1 MWPLPGEALNR
12 TIEVE
17 AGIADLYA
25 EVLNTWCVQARAAV
39 LPELATSEN
48 DVLTAAGSLPPE
60 PGGID
65 ETAGFWDQHSTELI
79 LAGMSSLWA
88 LSLVEGMEGLEIP
101 LPEIN
106 LQGRA
111 PQAIPAAVSRAITS
125 TSEVAA
131 ADIRRAVDIVESVP
145 ELRQARDDYVDTQ
158 RPVVA
163 AVPSVVQD
171 KVRQAID
178 AVSITDAAHD
188 PKRTQDGVP
197 VIEVYVTR
205 QREAAA
211 AVLTPGS
218 PELRDVA
225 RNEGYQA
232 AGIQNAAVVV
242 AAAQSEDELEK
253 VWIATIDGKTRHTHF
268 AADGQRAPLAGKFT
282 VGAALLEFP
291 ADPAG
296 PAAEVKNCR
305 CRVGILAPDE
315 ELPDEVDRHTER
327 LAGRDST
334 ARNRSG
340 SQSDEVRRRAADGTI
355 RARDDEDGIGRTASA
370 APSEQEYDM
379 PREQVVNTEQGGSTV
394 VLATDDNEGETFRTF
409 TDQPIAFVGVETSDG
424 RMLAK
429 DIEFSVRTPP
439 LPMMWTKQT
448 GYGHEDAFTVGVIE
462 SARVDGDTIRGSG
475 YWLNTTEADEAF
487 NEASHKV
494 SRPSVDLA
502 RTEWKLTDEDGNEIT
517 EEQWWDMPI
526 DAKVIQTITAAELIG
541 TTMVATPAFGDTM
554 IEFTGERESRD
565 AALVASAAEKFRPR
579 VYAASLFA
587 DPQLTGPTLPTMTDD
602 GHIFGHLA
610 CFGACHRSIQSECV
624 VAPRSRTGYSMFHTS
639 PAVRLDDGTSL
650 PVGRLTVGS
659 GHAPDHVSGQVAAA
673 HYDTAGTC
681 FALVRVGEDQHGIWF
696 SGVAAPW
703 ASAEQIEMGLSAPL
717 SGDWRDFGQGLELVA
732 ALAVNTPGF
741 AVRGREGDM
750 GQPLAL
756 VASLGPNPR
765 SAAVRGGN
773 SLGADAIAEIV
784 QRAVTTALAQRDTDT
799 ELAALLATAD
809 EKLGPVPE
817 PQTPN
822 DEIAAL
828 LADADAKAGA

>member
-79 LAGMSSLWA
+79 LAGMSNLYA
-88 LSLVEGMEGLEIP
+88 LSLVEGMEGMEIP
-101 LPEIN
+101 LPDID
-106 LQGRA
+106 LTGRKA
-111 PQAIPAAVSRAITS
+111 QVIPPAVMRSITS
-125 TSEVAA
+125 TSSVAE
-131 ADIRRAVDIVESVP
+131 ADIQRAADIVESVP
-145 ELRQARDDYVDTQ
+145 ELRQARDDFVAAQ
-158 RPVVA
+158 RPDVVA
-163 AVPSVVQD
+163 VPKVVQA
-171 KVRQAID
+171 KVQA
-178 AVSITDAAHD
+178 AVSGVKFDAMQYDPMHTDND
-188 PKRTQDGVP
+188 VP

-282 VGAALLEFP
+282 VGAALLDFP

-394 VLATDDNEGETFRTF
+394 VLATEETEAETFRVF
-409 TDQPIAFVGVETSDG
+409 TDQPIAFVGIETSDG

-565 AALVASAAEKFRPR
+565 AALVASAAEAFRPR
-579 VYAASLFA
+579 VYAASMFA
-587 DPQLTGPTLPTMTDD
+587 DPQLSGPTLPTMDPET
-602 GHIFGHLA
+602 GHMFGHLA

-681 FALVRVGEDQHGIWF
+681 FALVRVGEDKHGIWF

-703 ASAEQIEMGLSAPL
+703 ATPEQIEMGLSAPL

-741 AVRGREGDM
+741 AVRGREGDQ

-765 SAAVRGGN
+765 GAATRGGN
-773 SLGADAIAEIV
+773 ALSANAIADIV
-784 QRAVTTALAQRDTDT
+784 SKAVTTALAQRDTDA
-799 ELAALLATAD
+799 ELATLLAKAD
-809 EKLGPVPE
+809 AKLGPMP
-817 PQTPN
+817 TPN
-822 DEIAAL
+822 DEVAEL
-828 LADADAKAGA
+828 LAEADAKAGA

>member
-1 MWPLPGEALNR
+1 M
-12 TIEVE
+12 
-17 AGIADLYA
+17 
-25 EVLNTWCVQARAAV
+25 
-39 LPELATSEN
+39 
-48 DVLTAAGSLPPE
+48 
-60 PGGID
+60 
-65 ETAGFWDQHSTELI
+65 
-79 LAGMSSLWA
+79 M
-88 LSLVEGMEGLEIP
+88 SLVEGMEGMNIP
-101 LPEIN
+101 LPDID
-106 LQGRA
+106 LGGRDR
-111 PQAIPAAVSRAITS
+111 PVIPKAVIRSITS
-125 TSEVAA
+125 TSSVAA
-131 ADIRRAVDIVESVP
+131 SDIQRAADIVESVP
-145 ELRQARDDYVDTQ
+145 ELRQARDDYVEAA
-158 RPVVA
+158 RPTVA
-163 AVPSVVQD
+163 AVPNVVAD
-171 KVRQAID
+171 KVRQAMD
-178 AVSITDAAHD
+178 AVKVSAAQHD
-188 PKRTQDGVP
+188 PMHTEQGVP
-197 VIEVYVTR
+197 TIEVFVTR

-232 AGIQNAAVVV
+232 AGIQNAAVVL
-242 AAAQSEDELEK
+242 AAAQSEDQLEK
-253 VWIATIDGKTRHTHF
+253 VWIATLDGKTRHTHF

-282 VGAALLEFP
+282 VGAALLDFP

-340 SQSDEVRRRAADGTI
+340 TQSDEVRRRADEGTI

-379 PREQVVNTEQGGSTV
+379 TVKRTEQGGTTA
-394 VLATDDNEGETFRTF
+394 VLANDGDQDEAETFRTF
-409 TDQPIAFVGVETSDG
+409 ADQPIAFVGIETSDG

-565 AALVASAAEKFRPR
+565 AALVASAAEAFRPR
-579 VYAASLFA
+579 VYAASMFA
-587 DPQLTGPTLPTMTDD
+587 DPQLSGPTLPTMDPET

>member
-79 LAGMSSLWA
+79 LAGMSNLYA
-88 LSLVEGMEGLEIP
+88 LSLVEGMEGMEIP
-101 LPEIN
+101 LPDID
-106 LQGRA
+106 LTGRKA
-111 PQAIPAAVSRAITS
+111 QVIPPAVMRSITS
-125 TSEVAA
+125 TSSVAE
-131 ADIRRAVDIVESVP
+131 ADIQQAADIVESVP
-145 ELRQARDDYVDTQ
+145 ELRQARDDFVAAQ
-158 RPVVA
+158 RPDVVA
-163 AVPSVVQD
+163 VPKVVQA
-171 KVRQAID
+171 KVQA
-178 AVSITDAAHD
+178 AVSGVKFDAMQYDPMHTDND
-188 PKRTQDGVP
+188 VP

-282 VGAALLEFP
+282 VGAALLDFP

-394 VLATDDNEGETFRTF
+394 VLATDETEAETFRVF
-409 TDQPIAFVGVETSDG
+409 TDQPIAFVGIETSDG

-565 AALVASAAEKFRPR
+565 AALVASAAEAFRPR
-579 VYAASLFA
+579 VYAASMFA
-587 DPQLTGPTLPTMTDD
+587 DPQLSGPTLPTMDPET
-602 GHIFGHLA
+602 GHMFGHLA

-681 FALVRVGEDQHGIWF
+681 FALVRVGEDKHGIWF

-703 ASAEQIEMGLSAPL
+703 ATPEQIEMGLSAPL

-741 AVRGREGDM
+741 AVRGREGDQ

-765 SAAVRGGN
+765 GAATRGGN
-773 SLGADAIAEIV
+773 ALSANAIADIV
-784 QRAVTTALAQRDTDT
+784 SKAVTTALAQRDTDA
-799 ELAALLATAD
+799 ELATLLAKAD
-809 EKLGPVPE
+809 EKLGPMP
-817 PQTPN
+817 TPN
-822 DEIAAL
+822 DEVAEL
-828 LADADAKAGA
+828 LAEADAKAGA

>member
-17 AGIADLYA
+17 AGITDLYA

-79 LAGMSSLWA
+79 LAGMSNLYA
-88 LSLVEGMEGLEIP
+88 LSLVEGMEGMEIP
-101 LPEIN
+101 LPDID
-106 LQGRA
+106 LTGRKA
-111 PQAIPAAVSRAITS
+111 QVIPPAVMRSITS
-125 TSEVAA
+125 TSSVAE
-131 ADIRRAVDIVESVP
+131 ADIQRAADIVESVP
-145 ELRQARDDYVDTQ
+145 ELRQARDDFVAAQ
-158 RPVVA
+158 RPDVVA
-163 AVPSVVQD
+163 VPKVVQA
-171 KVRQAID
+171 KVQA
-178 AVSITDAAHD
+178 AVSGVKFDAMQYDPMHTDD
-188 PKRTQDGVP
+188 NVS

-282 VGAALLEFP
+282 VGAALLDFP

-394 VLATDDNEGETFRTF
+394 VLATDETEAETFRVF
-409 TDQPIAFVGVETSDG
+409 TDQPIAFVGIETSDG

-565 AALVASAAEKFRPR
+565 AALVASAAEAFRPR
-579 VYAASLFA
+579 VYAASMFA
-587 DPQLTGPTLPTMTDD
+587 DPQLSGPTLPTMDPET
-602 GHIFGHLA
+602 GHMFGHLA

-681 FALVRVGEDQHGIWF
+681 FALVRVGEDKHGIWF

-703 ASAEQIEMGLSAPL
+703 ATPEQIEMGLSAPL

-741 AVRGREGDM
+741 AVRGREGDQ

-756 VASLGPNPR
+756 VASLGPSPR
-765 SAAVRGGN
+765 SAATRGGN
-773 SLGADAIAEIV
+773 ALSANAIADIV
-784 QRAVTTALAQRDTDT
+784 SKAVTTALAQRDTDA
-799 ELAALLATAD
+799 ELATLLAKAD
-809 EKLGPVPE
+809 EKLGPMP
-817 PQTPN
+817 TPN
-822 DEIAAL
+822 DEVAEL
-828 LADADAKAGA
+828 LAEADAKAGA

>member
-79 LAGMSSLWA
+79 LAGMSNLYA
-88 LSLVEGMEGLEIP
+88 LSLVEGMEGMEIP
-101 LPEIN
+101 LPDID
-106 LQGRA
+106 LTGRKA
-111 PQAIPAAVSRAITS
+111 QVIPPAVMRSITS
-125 TSEVAA
+125 TSSVAE
-131 ADIRRAVDIVESVP
+131 ADIQRAADIVESVP
-145 ELRQARDDYVDTQ
+145 ELRQARDDFVAAQ
-158 RPVVA
+158 RPDVVA
-163 AVPSVVQD
+163 VPKVVQA
-171 KVRQAID
+171 KVQA
-178 AVSITDAAHD
+178 AVSGVKFDAMQYDPMHTDND
-188 PKRTQDGVP
+188 VP

-282 VGAALLEFP
+282 VGAALLDFP

-394 VLATDDNEGETFRTF
+394 VLATDETEAETFRVF
-409 TDQPIAFVGVETSDG
+409 TDQPIAFVGIETSDG

-565 AALVASAAEKFRPR
+565 AALVASAAEAFRPR
-579 VYAASLFA
+579 VYAASMFA
-587 DPQLTGPTLPTMTDD
+587 DPQLSGPTLPTMDPET
-602 GHIFGHLA
+602 GHMFGHLA

-681 FALVRVGEDQHGIWF
+681 FALVRVGEDKHGIWF

-703 ASAEQIEMGLSAPL
+703 ATPEQIEMGLSAPL

-741 AVRGREGDM
+741 AVRGREGDQ

-756 VASLGPNPR
+756 VASLGPSPR
-765 SAAVRGGN
+765 SAATRGGN
-773 SLGADAIAEIV
+773 ALSANAIADIV
-784 QRAVTTALAQRDTDT
+784 SKAVTTALAQRDTDA
-799 ELAALLATAD
+799 ELATLLAKAD
-809 EKLGPVPE
+809 EKLGPMP
-817 PQTPN
+817 TPN
-822 DEIAAL
+822 DEVAEL
-828 LADADAKAGA
+828 LAEADAKAGA

>member
-17 AGIADLYA
+17 AGITDLYA

-79 LAGMSSLWA
+79 LAGMSNLYA
-88 LSLVEGMEGLEIP
+88 LSLVEGMEGMEIP
-101 LPEIN
+101 LPDID
-106 LQGRA
+106 LTGRKA
-111 PQAIPAAVSRAITS
+111 QVIPPAVMRSITS
-125 TSEVAA
+125 TSSVAE
-131 ADIRRAVDIVESVP
+131 ADIQRAADIVESVP
-145 ELRQARDDYVDTQ
+145 ELRQARDDFVAAQ
-158 RPVVA
+158 RPDVVTVPKVVQAKVQA
-163 AVPSVVQD
+163 AVSGV
-171 KVRQAID
+171 KFD
-178 AVSITDAAHD
+178 AMQYDPMHTDNDVS
-188 PKRTQDGVP
+188 

-282 VGAALLEFP
+282 VGAALLDFP

-394 VLATDDNEGETFRTF
+394 VLATDETEAETFRVF
-409 TDQPIAFVGVETSDG
+409 TDQPIAFVGIETSDG

-565 AALVASAAEKFRPR
+565 AALVASAAEAFRPR
-579 VYAASLFA
+579 VYAASMFA
-587 DPQLTGPTLPTMTDD
+587 DPQLSGPTLPTMDPET
-602 GHIFGHLA
+602 GHMFGHLA

-681 FALVRVGEDQHGIWF
+681 FALVRVGEDKHGIWF

-703 ASAEQIEMGLSAPL
+703 ATPEQIEMGLSAPL

-741 AVRGREGDM
+741 AVRGREGDQ

-756 VASLGPNPR
+756 VASLGPSPR
-765 SAAVRGGN
+765 SAATRGGN
-773 SLGADAIAEIV
+773 ALSANAIADIV
-784 QRAVTTALAQRDTDT
+784 SKAVTTALAQRDTDA
-799 ELAALLATAD
+799 ELATLLAKAD
-809 EKLGPVPE
+809 EKLGPMP
-817 PQTPN
+817 TPN
-822 DEIAAL
+822 DEVAEL
-828 LADADAKAGA
+828 LAEADAKAGA

>member
-25 EVLNTWCVQARAAV
+25 EVLNTWCNQARAAV

-48 DVLTAAGSLPPE
+48 NALTADGSLPPE

-79 LAGMSSLWA
+79 LAGMSNLYA
-88 LSLVEGMEGLEIP
+88 LSLVEGMEGMDIP
-101 LPEIN
+101 LPDIN
-106 LQGRA
+106 LTGRER
-111 PQAIPAAVSRAITS
+111 PVVPASVVRSITS
-125 TSEVAA
+125 TSSVAEVDIQRAA
-131 ADIRRAVDIVESVP
+131 DIVESVP
-145 ELRQARDDYVDTQ
+145 ELRQARDDFVAAQ
-158 RPVVA
+158 RPDVA
-163 AVPSVVQD
+163 AVPKVVQA
-171 KVRQAID
+171 KVQA
-178 AVSITDAAHD
+178 AVAAVKVDAAQYD
-188 PKRTQDGVP
+188 PMHTDSGVP

-242 AAAQSEDELEK
+242 AAAQSEDVLEK

-282 VGAALLEFP
+282 VGAALLDFP

-327 LAGRDST
+327 LNGRDSVQV
-334 ARNRSG
+334 NRQG
-340 SQSDEVRRRAADGTI
+340 SQSDEIARRAKQGTI
-355 RARDDEDGIGRTASA
+355 RARDDEDGVGRTASA

-379 PREQVVNTEQGGSTV
+379 PQPTPADTAAA
-394 VLATDDNEGETFRTF
+394 LAASADEDAAETFRVF
-409 TDQPIAFVGVETSDG
+409 TDQPIAFVGIETSDG
-424 RMLAK
+424 RMLAT

-502 RTEWKLTDEDGNEIT
+502 RTEWKLTNEDGNEIT

-554 IEFTGERESRD
+554 IEFSGERETRD
-565 AALVASAAEKFRPR
+565 AALVASAAEAFRPR
-579 VYAASLFA
+579 VYSAAHFA
-587 DPQLTGPTLPTMTDD
+587 DPKLTGPTLPTMTDD

-610 CFGACHRSIQSECV
+610 CFGACHRSIQAECV

-681 FALVRVGEDQHGIWF
+681 FALVRVGEDAHGIWF

-703 ASAEQIEMGLSAPL
+703 ATAEQIEMGLAAPL

-741 AVRGREGDM
+741 AVRGREGDQ

-765 SAAVRGGN
+765 GAATKGGN
-773 SLGADAIAEIV
+773 TLSANAIADIV
-784 QRAVTTALAQRDTDT
+784 KNAVSTALAQRDTDA
-799 ELAALLATAD
+799 ELAALLAKAD
-809 EKLGPVPE
+809 DKLGPMP
-817 PQTPN
+817 TPN
-822 DEIAAL
+822 DEVAEL
-828 LADADAKAGA
+828 LAEADAKAGA

>member
-79 LAGMSSLWA
+79 LAGMSNLYA
-88 LSLVEGMEGLEIP
+88 LSLVEGMEGMEIP
-101 LPEIN
+101 LPDID
-106 LQGRA
+106 LTGRKA
-111 PQAIPAAVSRAITS
+111 QVIPPAVMRSITS
-125 TSEVAA
+125 TSSVAE
-131 ADIRRAVDIVESVP
+131 ADIRRAADIVESVP
-145 ELRQARDDYVDTQ
+145 ELRQARDDFVAAQ
-158 RPVVA
+158 RPDVVA
-163 AVPSVVQD
+163 VPKVVQA
-171 KVRQAID
+171 KVQA
-178 AVSITDAAHD
+178 AVSGVKFDAMQYDPMHTDND
-188 PKRTQDGVP
+188 VP

-282 VGAALLEFP
+282 VGAALLDFP

-394 VLATDDNEGETFRTF
+394 VLATDETEAETFRVF
-409 TDQPIAFVGVETSDG
+409 TDQPIAFVGIETSDG

-565 AALVASAAEKFRPR
+565 AALVASAAEAFRPR
-579 VYAASLFA
+579 VYAASMFA
-587 DPQLTGPTLPTMTDD
+587 DPQLSGPTLPTMDPET
-602 GHIFGHLA
+602 GHMFGHLA

-681 FALVRVGEDQHGIWF
+681 FALVRVGEDKHGIWF

-703 ASAEQIEMGLSAPL
+703 ATPEQIEMGLSAPL

-741 AVRGREGDM
+741 AVRGREGDQ

-765 SAAVRGGN
+765 GAATRGGN
-773 SLGADAIAEIV
+773 ALSANAIADIV
-784 QRAVTTALAQRDTDT
+784 SKAVTTALAQRDTDA
-799 ELAALLATAD
+799 ELATLLAKAD
-809 EKLGPVPE
+809 AKLGPMP
-817 PQTPN
+817 TPN
-822 DEIAAL
+822 DEVAEL
-828 LADADAKAGA
+828 LAEADAKAGA

>member
-25 EVLNTWCVQARAAV
+25 EVLNTWCNQARAAV

-48 DVLTAAGSLPPE
+48 NALTADGSLPPE

-79 LAGMSSLWA
+79 LAGMSNLYA
-88 LSLVEGMEGLEIP
+88 LSLVEGMEGMDIP
-101 LPEIN
+101 LPDIN
-106 LQGRA
+106 LTGRER
-111 PQAIPAAVSRAITS
+111 PVVPASVVRSITS
-125 TSEVAA
+125 TSSVAE
-131 ADIRRAVDIVESVP
+131 ADIQRAADIVESVP
-145 ELRQARDDYVDTQ
+145 ELRQARDDFVAAQ
-158 RPVVA
+158 RPDVA
-163 AVPSVVQD
+163 AVPKVVQA
-171 KVRQAID
+171 KVQA
-178 AVSITDAAHD
+178 AVAAVKVDAAQYD
-188 PKRTQDGVP
+188 PMHTDSGVP

-242 AAAQSEDELEK
+242 AAAQSEDVLEK

-282 VGAALLEFP
+282 VGAALLDFP

-327 LAGRDST
+327 LNGRDSVQV
-334 ARNRSG
+334 NRQG
-340 SQSDEVRRRAADGTI
+340 SQSDEIARRAKQGTI
-355 RARDDEDGIGRTASA
+355 RARDDEDGVGRTASA

-379 PREQVVNTEQGGSTV
+379 PQPTPADTAAA
-394 VLATDDNEGETFRTF
+394 LAAAADEDAAETFRVF
-409 TDQPIAFVGVETSDG
+409 TDQPIAFVGIETSDG
-424 RMLAK
+424 RMLAT

-554 IEFTGERESRD
+554 IEFTGESESRD
-565 AALVASAAEKFRPR
+565 AALVASAAEAFRPR
-579 VYAASLFA
+579 VYAAGLFS
-587 DPQLTGPTLPTMTDD
+587 DPKLTGPTLPTMDEST
-602 GHIFGHLA
+602 GRIFGHLA
-610 CFGACHRSIQSECV
+610 CFGACHRSIQAECV

-681 FALVRVGEDQHGIWF
+681 FALVRVGEDAHGIWF

-703 ASAEQIEMGLSAPL
+703 ATAEQIEMGLAAPL

-741 AVRGREGDM
+741 AVRGREGDQ

-765 SAAVRGGN
+765 GAATKGGN
-773 SLGADAIAEIV
+773 TLSANAIADIV
-784 QRAVTTALAQRDTDT
+784 KNAVSTALAQRDTDA
-799 ELAALLATAD
+799 ELAALLAKAD
-809 EKLGPVPE
+809 DKLGPMP
-817 PQTPN
+817 TPN
-822 DEIAAL
+822 DEVAEL
-828 LADADAKAGA
+828 LAEADAKAGA

>member
-79 LAGMSSLWA
+79 LAGMSNLYA
-88 LSLVEGMEGLEIP
+88 LSLVEGMEGMEIP
-101 LPEIN
+101 LPDID
-106 LQGRA
+106 LTGRKA
-111 PQAIPAAVSRAITS
+111 QVIPPAVMRSITS
-125 TSEVAA
+125 TSSVAE
-131 ADIRRAVDIVESVP
+131 ADIQRAADIVESVP
-145 ELRQARDDYVDTQ
+145 ELRQARDDFVAAQ
-158 RPVVA
+158 RPDVVA
-163 AVPSVVQD
+163 VPKVVQA
-171 KVRQAID
+171 KVQA
-178 AVSITDAAHD
+178 AVSGVKFDAMQYDPMHTDND
-188 PKRTQDGVP
+188 VP

-282 VGAALLEFP
+282 VGAALLDFP

-394 VLATDDNEGETFRTF
+394 VLATDETEAETFRVF
-409 TDQPIAFVGVETSDG
+409 TDQPIAFVGIETSDG

-565 AALVASAAEKFRPR
+565 AALVASAAEAFRPR
-579 VYAASLFA
+579 VYAASMFA
-587 DPQLTGPTLPTMTDD
+587 DPQLSGPTLPTMDPET
-602 GHIFGHLA
+602 GHMFGHLA

-681 FALVRVGEDQHGIWF
+681 FALVRVGEDKHGIWF

-703 ASAEQIEMGLSAPL
+703 ATPEQIEMGLSAPL

-741 AVRGREGDM
+741 AVRGREGDQ

-765 SAAVRGGN
+765 GAATRGGN
-773 SLGADAIAEIV
+773 ALSANAIADIV
-784 QRAVTTALAQRDTDT
+784 SKAVTTALAQRDTDA
-799 ELAALLATAD
+799 ELATLLAKAD
-809 EKLGPVPE
+809 AKLGPMP
-817 PQTPN
+817 TPN
-822 DEIAAL
+822 DEVAEL
-828 LADADAKAGA
+828 LAEADAKAGA

>member
-79 LAGMSSLWA
+79 LAGMSNLYA
-88 LSLVEGMEGLEIP
+88 LSLVEGMEGMEIP
-101 LPEIN
+101 LPDID
-106 LQGRA
+106 LTGRKA
-111 PQAIPAAVSRAITS
+111 QVIPPAVMRSITS
-125 TSEVAA
+125 TSSVAE
-131 ADIRRAVDIVESVP
+131 ADIRRAADIVESVP
-145 ELRQARDDYVDTQ
+145 ELRQARDDFVAAQ
-158 RPVVA
+158 RPDVVA
-163 AVPSVVQD
+163 VPKVVQA
-171 KVRQAID
+171 KVQA
-178 AVSITDAAHD
+178 AVSGVKFDAMQYDPMHTDND
-188 PKRTQDGVP
+188 VP

-282 VGAALLEFP
+282 VGAALLDFP

-394 VLATDDNEGETFRTF
+394 VLATEETEAETFRVF
-409 TDQPIAFVGVETSDG
+409 TDQPIAFVGIETSDG

-565 AALVASAAEKFRPR
+565 AALVASAAEAFRPR
-579 VYAASLFA
+579 VYAASMFA
-587 DPQLTGPTLPTMTDD
+587 DPQLSGPTLPTMDPET
-602 GHIFGHLA
+602 GHMFGHLA

-681 FALVRVGEDQHGIWF
+681 FALVRVGEDKHGIWF

-703 ASAEQIEMGLSAPL
+703 ATPEQIEMGLSAPL

-741 AVRGREGDM
+741 AVRGREGDQ

-756 VASLGPNPR
+756 VASLGPSPR
-765 SAAVRGGN
+765 SAATRGGN
-773 SLGADAIAEIV
+773 ALSANAIADIV
-784 QRAVTTALAQRDTDT
+784 SKAVTTALAQRDTDA
-799 ELAALLATAD
+799 ELATLLAKAD
-809 EKLGPVPE
+809 EKLGPMP
-817 PQTPN
+817 TPN
-822 DEIAAL
+822 DEVAEL
-828 LADADAKAGA
+828 LAEADAKAGA

>member
-39 LPELATSEN
+39 LPTLTTSEN
-48 DVLTAAGSLPPE
+48 NALTADGSLPPE

-79 LAGMSSLWA
+79 LAGMSNLYA
-88 LSLVEGMEGLEIP
+88 LSLVEGMEGMDIP
-101 LPEIN
+101 LPDIN
-106 LQGRA
+106 LSGRER
-111 PQAIPAAVSRAITS
+111 PVIPAAVVRSVTS
-125 TSEVAA
+125 TSSVAE
-131 ADIRRAVDIVESVP
+131 ADIQRAADIVESVP
-145 ELRQARDDYVDTQ
+145 ELRQARDDFVAAQ
-158 RPVVA
+158 RPDVQAVPKVVQAKVQAAVA
-163 AVPSVVQD
+163 AVKFD
-171 KVRQAID
+171 QAQYD
-178 AVSITDAAHD
+178 PMHTDND
-188 PKRTQDGVP
+188 VP

-282 VGAALLEFP
+282 VGAALLDFP

-394 VLATDDNEGETFRTF
+394 VLATEETEAETFRVF
-409 TDQPIAFVGVETSDG
+409 TDQPIAFVGIETSDG

-565 AALVASAAEKFRPR
+565 AALVASAAEAFRPR
-579 VYAASLFA
+579 VYAASMFA
-587 DPQLTGPTLPTMTDD
+587 DPQLSGPTLPTMDPET
-602 GHIFGHLA
+602 GHMFGHLA

-681 FALVRVGEDQHGIWF
+681 FALVRVGEDAHGIWF

-703 ASAEQIEMGLSAPL
+703 ATPEQIEMGLAAPL

-741 AVRGREGDM
+741 AVRGREGDQ

-765 SAAVRGGN
+765 GAATRGGN
-773 SLGADAIAEIV
+773 ALSANAIADIV
-784 QRAVTTALAQRDTDT
+784 SKAVTTALAQRDTDA
-799 ELAALLATAD
+799 ELATLLAKAD
-809 EKLGPVPE
+809 EKLGPMP
-817 PQTPN
+817 TPN
-822 DEIAAL
+822 DEVAEL
-828 LADADAKAGA
+828 LAEADAKAGA

>member
-17 AGIADLYA
+17 AGITDLYA

-79 LAGMSSLWA
+79 LAGMSNLYA
-88 LSLVEGMEGLEIP
+88 LSLVEGMEGMEIP
-101 LPEIN
+101 LPDID
-106 LQGRA
+106 LTGRKA
-111 PQAIPAAVSRAITS
+111 QVIPPAVMRSITS
-125 TSEVAA
+125 TSSVAE
-131 ADIRRAVDIVESVP
+131 ADIQRAADIVESVP
-145 ELRQARDDYVDTQ
+145 ELRQARDDFVAAQ
-158 RPVVA
+158 RPDVVA
-163 AVPSVVQD
+163 VPKVVQA
-171 KVRQAID
+171 KVQA
-178 AVSITDAAHD
+178 AVSGVKFDAMQYDPMHTDND
-188 PKRTQDGVP
+188 VS

-282 VGAALLEFP
+282 VGAALLDFP

-394 VLATDDNEGETFRTF
+394 VLATDETEAETFRVF
-409 TDQPIAFVGVETSDG
+409 TDQPIAFVGIETSDG

-565 AALVASAAEKFRPR
+565 AALVASAAEAFRPR
-579 VYAASLFA
+579 VYAASMFA
-587 DPQLTGPTLPTMTDD
+587 DPQLSGPTLPTMDPET
-602 GHIFGHLA
+602 GHMFGHLA

-681 FALVRVGEDQHGIWF
+681 FALVRVGEDKHGIWF

-703 ASAEQIEMGLSAPL
+703 ATPEQIEMGLSAPL

-741 AVRGREGDM
+741 AVRGREGDQ

-765 SAAVRGGN
+765 GAATRGGN
-773 SLGADAIAEIV
+773 ALSANAIADIV
-784 QRAVTTALAQRDTDT
+784 SKAVTTALAQRDTDA
-799 ELAALLATAD
+799 ELATLLAKAD
-809 EKLGPVPE
+809 EKLGPMP
-817 PQTPN
+817 TPN
-822 DEIAAL
+822 DEVAEL
-828 LADADAKAGA
+828 LAEADAKAGA

>member
-25 EVLNTWCVQARAAV
+25 EVLNTWCNQARAAV

-48 DVLTAAGSLPPE
+48 NALTADGSLPPE

-79 LAGMSSLWA
+79 LAGMSNLYA
-88 LSLVEGMEGLEIP
+88 LSLVEGMEGMDIP
-101 LPEIN
+101 LPDIN
-106 LQGRA
+106 LTGRER
-111 PQAIPAAVSRAITS
+111 PVVPASVVRSITS
-125 TSEVAA
+125 TSSVAEVDIQRAA
-131 ADIRRAVDIVESVP
+131 DIVESVP
-145 ELRQARDDYVDTQ
+145 ELRQARDDFVAAQ
-158 RPVVA
+158 RPDVA
-163 AVPSVVQD
+163 AVPKVVQA
-171 KVRQAID
+171 KVQA
-178 AVSITDAAHD
+178 AVAAVKVDAAQYD
-188 PKRTQDGVP
+188 PMHTDSGVP

-282 VGAALLEFP
+282 VGAALLDFP

-327 LAGRDST
+327 LNGRDSVQV
-334 ARNRSG
+334 NRQG
-340 SQSDEVRRRAADGTI
+340 SQSDEIARRAKQGTI
-355 RARDDEDGIGRTASA
+355 RARDDEDGVGRTASA

-379 PREQVVNTEQGGSTV
+379 PQPTPADTAAA
-394 VLATDDNEGETFRTF
+394 LAAAADEDAAETFRVF
-409 TDQPIAFVGVETSDG
+409 TDQPIAFVGIETSDG
-424 RMLAK
+424 RMLAT

-565 AALVASAAEKFRPR
+565 AALVASAAEAFRPR
-579 VYAASLFA
+579 VYAAGLFS
-587 DPQLTGPTLPTMTDD
+587 DPKLTGPTLPTMDEST
-602 GHIFGHLA
+602 GRIFGHLA
-610 CFGACHRSIQSECV
+610 CFGACHRSIQAECV

-681 FALVRVGEDQHGIWF
+681 FALVRVGEDAHGIWF

-703 ASAEQIEMGLSAPL
+703 ATAEQIEMGLAAPL

-741 AVRGREGDM
+741 AVRGREGDQ

-765 SAAVRGGN
+765 GAATKGGN
-773 SLGADAIAEIV
+773 TLSANAIADIV
-784 QRAVTTALAQRDTDT
+784 KNAVSTALAQRDTDA
-799 ELAALLATAD
+799 ELAALLAKAD
-809 EKLGPVPE
+809 DKLGPMP
-817 PQTPN
+817 TPN
-822 DEIAAL
+822 DEVAEL
-828 LADADAKAGA
+828 LAEADAKAGA